1 MLVDIYTHICPQAY
15 LDTLARRAP
24 KLEDMGK
31 RLLSVKKLVDLGE
44 RFKEMDQY
52 GDYRQIIS
60 LPSPIEDL
68 STGALSN
75 ELARIANDGM
85 AELCARY
92 PERFPA
98 FVAATNMRD
107 VDTALREAERAF
119 GDGARGVQMFTN
131 VAGQPLDEGR
141 YEAFFAL
148 AAERDL
154 PIWLHPARTAAMPD
168 YASEHKSRF
177 EMWWCFGWPYE
188 TSVAMCRLVFYG
200 LFERYPKLKIITH
213 HLGGM
218 IPYFDGR
225 VGKGL
230 EVLGARTSD
239 EDYSHVLPG
248 LSRPHLDSLRG
259 FYADTALFGGRHGLR
274 SGLEFFGSAHVV
286 FASDTPFGPIGP
298 TIDRLR
304 ELALPRHDE
313 DAIAYLNAERLLGM
327 TFSRNPN
334 DARQ

>member
-15 LDTLARRAP
+15 LDTLVRRAP

-31 RLLSVKKLVDLGE
+31 RLLSVRKLVDLDE
-44 RFKEMDQY
+44 RFREMDQY

-60 LPSPIEDL
+60 LPSPIEDM
-68 STGALSN
+68 STGTLSN
-75 ELARIANDGM
+75 ELAHIANEGM
-85 AELCARY
+85 AELCVKHSD
-92 PERFPA
+92 RFPA
-98 FVAATNMRD
+98 FVAAVNLRD

-119 GDGARGVQMFTN
+119 SCGARGVQLFTN
-131 VAGQPLDEGR
+131 VDGNPLDGGA
-141 YEAFFAL
+141 YEDMFAL
-148 AAERDL
+148 AAREDL

-168 YASEHKSRF
+168 YASEEKSRF

-188 TSVAMCRLVFYG
+188 TSVAMCRLVFSG
-200 LFERYPKLKIITH
+200 LFTRYPHLKIITH

-230 EVLGARTSD
+230 DVLGARTSD

-248 LSRPHLDSLRG
+248 LSRPHLELLRG

-274 SGLEFFGSAHVV
+274 SGLDFFGSSQVV
-286 FASDTPFGPIGP
+286 FASDTPFGPIGA
-298 TIDRLR
+298 TIDRLK
-304 ELALPRHDE
+304 ELNLSRQEE
-313 DAIAYLNAERLLGM
+313 DSISFLNAERLLGM
-327 TFSRNPN
+327 ALSRQPS
-334 DARQ
+334 